1 MDLITNVCIWVTK
14 CVVIANFFFILK
26 IGCMIMNENII
37 ILKLNYVSFY
47 FKNQTNLIFYALCFE
62 AHLFFKN
69 FYLSESRW
77 HVYSEMTTMK
87 ITQKCVL
94 QIKCTR
100 NRRYQKKCASLK
112 LLAGKIILS
121 PSKSKSL
128 SIIIKVLYYIFKN
141 MHWDWYL
148 PNSSWSIARK
158 IKKNFKQFSISA
170 RTLYIKT
177 PCIC

>member
-1 MDLITNVCIWVTK
+1 MNLITNVCIWVTK
-14 CVVIANFFFILK
+14 CVVIAIFFFILK
-26 IGCMIMNENII
+26 IGCMIMNKSII
-37 ILKLNYVSFY
+37 ILKLNYLSFY

-62 AHLFFKN
+62 THFFSRTFTYKRAVDMYILKWLRLKSHKN
-69 FYLSESRW
+69 VFYKLNVPEIAGIR
-77 HVYSEMTTMK
+77 
-87 ITQKCVL
+87 
-94 QIKCTR
+94 
-100 NRRYQKKCASLK
+100 KKCASLK
-112 LLAGKIILS
+112 LLASKIILS

-128 SIIIKVLYYIFKN
+128 SIIIKVLYYIYKD

-177 PCIC
+177 HCIC

>member
-1 MDLITNVCIWVTK
+1 MYVFIEKTKLIS
-14 CVVIANFFFILK
+14 FFMLYALKHIFSRTFTYQRAVDMYILK
-26 IGCMIMNENII
+26 W
-37 ILKLNYVSFY
+37 L
-47 FKNQTNLIFYALCFE
+47 
-62 AHLFFKN
+62 
-69 FYLSESRW
+69 RW
-77 HVYSEMTTMK
+77 KSH
-87 ITQKCVL
+87 QKCVL
-94 QIKCTR
+94 QIKCSR

-128 SIIIKVLYYIFKN
+128 SIIIKVLYYIYKN

-158 IKKNFKQFSISA
+158 IKKKFKQFSISA
-170 RTLYIKT
+170 RTLYIIT